1 MTHALNLKL
10 ANLKLAAPALALALA
25 ALTGTASAQDAKAGE
40 QKAAMCIGCHGL
52 PGFQHSFPEVHKVPM
67 ISGQNAKYIEASLQA
82 YKKGDRKHPTMRA
95 IAESLSDKD
104 MADLAA
110 FYETHQR
117 PGRAL
122 KTVADT
128 PAVQPSAEVA
138 ALLAKGAC
146 ASCHGVNFNKP
157 IDGAY
162 PKIAGQHA
170 DYLYVALK
178 SYKVEG
184 NPLIGRNNA
193 IMATQVKQ
201 YTLAELRA
209 MSRYIASLPGDLR
222 VVEQSKFR

>member
-1 MTHALNLKL
+1 
-10 ANLKLAAPALALALA
+10 
-25 ALTGTASAQDAKAGE
+25 
-40 QKAAMCIGCHGL
+40 
-52 PGFQHSFPEVHKVPM
+52 
-67 ISGQNAKYIEASLQA
+67 
-82 YKKGDRKHPTMRA
+82 
-95 IAESLSDKD
+95 
-104 MADLAA
+104 
-110 FYETHQR
+110 
-117 PGRAL
+117 
-122 KTVADT
+122 
-128 PAVQPSAEVA
+128 VQPSAEVA